1 MVRVQYVCAFTP
13 RLPVLMSAR
22 LEAERWQRIGQ
33 ILDAA
38 LASNPEHWPAVL
50 DATCA
55 GAPDLRREVE
65 DLLARVDDARR
76 FLESPPA
83 SAAAAVLAEAKVA
96 YGMEGGGRVGAYRIE
111 REIGRGGM
119 SRVFL
124 AERADGH
131 FEQRVA
137 LKLLRPGLDTELDR
151 ARFRAERQ
159 ILATLNHPNIARLL
173 DGGLTDGG
181 YPYLVLEYVEGH
193 PIDAFCEE
201 HALTIRQRLEL
212 FLMAAEATQ
221 YAHRNLVVHRDLKA
235 SNIFVSVDGAVKLL
249 DFGLAKLLEPSV
261 YGDERSSTQTVAH
274 WMTPE
279 YAAPEQIRRESV
291 TTLTDV
297 YQLGVVLYRLLSGR
311 LPFTAPHGDLRE
323 LEAAVLAGH
332 ATPPSVVVER
342 SDHYRARAL
351 RGDLDA
357 IVSMAMHPDPSRR
370 YASADALADD
380 IRRHLSGHPVRAR
393 HITTAYRA
401 RRFVRRHR
409 AESVAGLA
417 ILISVLGGAGV
428 SVWQARRAARQR
440 DLAEVASR
448 ESQAVT
454 SFVIGLFEVNDP
466 AGARGDTLTAGQ
478 LVERAAARAALL
490 RGQPVAEARMLEI
503 TARLYRSLG
512 QYAKAIATLEQAIA
526 IRRSL
531 PSGDQMELAAALDEM
546 ARLKLST
553 GRYAT
558 GDTIAREAL
567 RIQERLDG
575 PRSPAVGRT
584 FTTIGDLA
592 VYRGDLAAAEQRY
605 RRAFEIFREAVGP
618 DDSLTINSR
627 LKVGST
633 LRREGRTDE
642 AEREFRSALETRQR
656 TLPAN
661 DPEVAEAM
669 LKVAYVLDED
679 RGRYAEAEPLYQRA
693 LEIRRR
699 AFGDASPL
707 VAATMFDIAGL
718 QSRLGERDAAVATAR
733 QALDI
738 AQRAY
743 GRNHPDVADF
753 TAELASRLREAGKLE
768 EAEALYR
775 RAIAIDASTRGPA
788 HENIAGVETELSNL
802 LLSRGDYAAAD
813 STARDAVRIRVQAN
827 GPNSPSVAVT
837 EGMLGMVLTREAKY
851 AQADSVLRKAI
862 AIIERQVGRGHPD
875 VRRLYGWLADLQAAR
890 GRQSDAARYRAIATA
905 R

>member
-1 MVRVQYVCAFTP
+1 
-13 RLPVLMSAR
+13 MSAR

-65 DLLARVDDARR
+65 DLLARVDHARR

-83 SAAAAVLAEAKVA
+83 SAAAAVLAEARVA
-96 YGMEGGGRVGAYRIE
+96 YGMEGGDRVGAYRIE

-124 AERADGH
+124 AERADGQ

-137 LKLLRPGLDTELDR
+137 LKLLRPGLDTELDS

-159 ILATLNHPNIARLL
+159 ILATLSHPNIARLL

-181 YPYLVLEYVEGH
+181 HPYLVLEYVEGR

-221 YAHRNLVVHRDLKA
+221 YAHRNLIVHRDIKA

-249 DFGLAKLLEPSV
+249 DFGLAKLLEPSA
-261 YGDERSSTQTVAH
+261 YGDERSSMQTVAH

-342 SDHYRARAL
+342 SDHYRARTL

-370 YASADALADD
+370 YPSADALADD
-380 IRRHLSGHPVRAR
+380 IRRHVSGHPVRAR
-393 HITTAYRA
+393 HITAAYRA

-417 ILISVLGGAGV
+417 ILISVLAGAGV
-428 SVWQARRAARQR
+428 SVWQARRAAQQR
-440 DLAEVASR
+440 DLAQTASR

-454 SFVIGLFEVNDP
+454 SFVMGLFEASDP
-466 AGARGDTLTAGQ
+466 AGARGDTLTAEE
-478 LVERAAARAALL
+478 LVERAAAHAALL
-490 RGQPVAEARMLEI
+490 SSQPLAQARMLEI

-512 QYAKAIATLEQAIA
+512 QYAKANTILDHAIA
-526 IRRSL
+526 IRRSV
-531 PSGDQMELAAALDEM
+531 PADDQMELAAALDQM
-546 ARLKLST
+546 AKLQQST

-567 RIQERLDG
+567 RIQERSAG
-575 PRSPAVGRT
+575 AVSPAVART
-584 FTTIGDLA
+584 FTLIGDLA
-592 VYRGDLAAAEQRY
+592 VYRGDLAAAEADY
-605 RRAFEIFREAVGP
+605 RRSFNVFRETVGA
-618 DDSLTINSR
+618 DDSLTVDSQ
-627 LKVGST
+627 LKVGAT
-633 LRREGRTDE
+633 LRREGRADE

-656 TLPAN
+656 TLPRN
-661 DPEVAEAM
+661 DPDIAEAM
-669 LKVAYVLDED
+669 LKIAYLLDED
-679 RGRYAEAEPLYQRA
+679 RGRYAEAEPLYRQA

-707 VAATMFDIAGL
+707 VAATMFDISGL

-733 QALDI
+733 QALEI

-743 GRNHPDVADF
+743 GHNHPDVADF
-753 TAELASRLREAGKLE
+753 TAELATRLGEAGKFD

-775 RAIAIDASTRGPA
+775 RAIAINESTRGPT
-788 HENIAGVETELSNL
+788 HENIAGIETELSNL
-802 LLSRGDYAAAD
+802 LLGRGNYASAE
-813 STARDAVRIRVQAN
+813 STARDALRIRARAN

-851 AQADSVLRKAI
+851 VQADSVLRDAI
-862 AIIERQVGRGHPD
+862 GVIERQVGRGHPD
-875 VRRLYGWLADLQAAR
+875 VRRLYGWLADLQEAR
-890 GRQSDAARYRAIATA
+890 GRQADAARYRAIAAA